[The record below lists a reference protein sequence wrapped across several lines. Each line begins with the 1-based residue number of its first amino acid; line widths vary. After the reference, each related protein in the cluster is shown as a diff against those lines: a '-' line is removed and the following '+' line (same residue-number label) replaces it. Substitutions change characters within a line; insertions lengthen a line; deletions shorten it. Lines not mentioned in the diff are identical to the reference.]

1 MSVCFLDIGKK
12 EGELRLADDQGENE
26 RRTVRTAT
34 GLAGYSLLEILPYR
48 YTGIGARSPMG
59 VRFSRETRME

>member
-26 RRTVRTAT
+26 RIRTVRTAT
-34 GLAGYSLLEILPYR
+34 GLAGYSLLEILPYL
-48 YTGIGARSPMG
+48 YTGIGARSPM
-59 VRFSRETRME
+59 TLK